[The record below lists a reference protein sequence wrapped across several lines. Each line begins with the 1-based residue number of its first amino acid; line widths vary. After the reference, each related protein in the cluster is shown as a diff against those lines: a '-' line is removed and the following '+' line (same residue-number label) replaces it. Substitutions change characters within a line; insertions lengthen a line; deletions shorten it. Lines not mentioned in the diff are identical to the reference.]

1 MAEYMFEILR
11 TRTVEIDE
19 RIEVGV
25 QIPDSVPEDERE
37 DWVLNKLENDELS
50 FPDGD
55 WEASSED
62 SSSNY
67 QEVTEL

>member
-1 MAEYMFEILR
+1 MDKFTFEILR

-19 RIEVGV
+19 RIEVEV
-25 QIPDSVPEDERE
+25 EVPRSVPEDERE
-37 DWVLNKLENDELS
+37 DWVLNKLENDKLS

-55 WEASSED
+55 WEVADEN

>member
-1 MAEYMFEILR
+1 MTEYTFEILR

-19 RIEVGV
+19 RIEVEV
-25 QIPDSVPEDERE
+25 KVPKSVPEDERE
-37 DWVLNKLENDELS
+37 EWVFNKLENDELT
-50 FPDGD
+50 FPDDD
-55 WEASSED
+55 WEAASED